1 MPGAQ
6 KQKIRRHLQQR
17 QLFSLRRITAVSV
30 RASAT
35 QLSVTVR
42 LGKRGRKTACYSDQ
56 IDHRNDPT
64 RSRHH
69 ESLSSIGALAK
80 WPGLPAPGRVACR
93 TRLGVESTGG
103 PILWLQPALDLDEVP
118 RRVAARAEPAGS
130 SFIPA
135 LVSARD
141 DGQPPQIQNQRA
153 ARCVFKAGGG
163 VVGGHDD
170 GATLR

>member
-80 WPGLPAPGRVACR
+80 WPGLPAPGWVWKALVVLSYGCSLPWISMRSLGASRPWPSQPAVHLFQLSLVHGMTGNHRKSRISVLHVAC
-93 TRLGVESTGG
+93 L
-103 PILWLQPALDLDEVP
+103 
-118 RRVAARAEPAGS
+118 RR
-130 SFIPA
+130 
-135 LVSARD
+135 
-141 DGQPPQIQNQRA
+141 
-153 ARCVFKAGGG
+153 GGG